1 MTSKLLRS
9 FLAIAVF
16 SMISAFAQTSS
27 AAAPAGGATSPA
39 TSAPSTPI
47 ATGTGTKLGTINIE
61 QAVMGSNEGQRDF
74 EALRKKL
81 EPKQNELK
89 AENDELES
97 LQKQLQTQ
105 GDKLNDEARA
115 TLVKQIETKKK
126 AFDRSVQDA
135 QEDAQNQQ
143 KEIFQR
149 ILQKM
154 APVIVKHAQDGG
166 YAMVMDTSNPWPQ
179 SPIALVRR
187 AGRYHQRGCRP
198 LQREVR
204 CTSSGKSRCGGPAS
218 GSEAH
223 DSQAGGSQ
231 VNYATRQVVFPRHHK
246 CRESSLRPRPARPFL
261 FPQYPAAGQASGV
274 LSNNNIPLRRT
285 PWPEEMVLKETSLKD
300 TCSWA
305 QSNLPGPS
313 VPAVAARS

>member
-27 AAAPAGGATSPA
+27 AAAPAGGAASPA
-39 TSAPSTPI
+39 ISAPSAPI
-47 ATGTGTKLGTINIE
+47 ATGTGAKLGTINIE

-89 AENDELES
+89 AQNDELES
-97 LQKQLQTQ
+97 MQKQLQTQ
-105 GDKLNDEARA
+105 GDKLNEDARA

-154 APVIVKHAQDGG
+154 APVIVKHAQEGG

-179 SPIALVRR
+179 SPLLWYGEQGDITR
-187 AGRYHQRGCRP
+187 AVVDLYNTQ
-198 LQREVR
+198 
-204 CTSSGKSRCGGPAS
+204 SGVPAPAAPGAS
-218 GSEAH
+218 
-223 DSQAGGSQ
+223 
-231 VNYATRQVVFPRHHK
+231 V
-246 CRESSLRPRPARPFL
+246 RPATPK
-261 FPQYPAAGQASGV
+261 PATPKPAAPKSTTPPGQ
-274 LSNNNIPLRRT
+274 
-285 PWPEEMVLKETSLKD
+285 
-300 TCSWA
+300 
-305 QSNLPGPS
+305 
-313 VPAVAARS
+313 